1 MRHFYPE
8 RYGTDGVQEV
18 ADAELAG
25 HFDLVDAHLDGR
37 EWLVG
42 DERTVADFF
51 LFMLTRWGRF
61 IEPAA
66 WERPNLRAH
75 WLRTLDLPGPRRMF
89 EEQELPLPEFAP
101 V

>member
-1 MRHFYPE
+1 MRHFDPE
-8 RYGTDGVQEV
+8 RYGTDGVQEA

-25 HFDLVDAHLDGR
+25 HFDLVEAHLHGR

-61 IEPAA
+61 IEPQSGSA
-66 WERPNLRAH
+66 
-75 WLRTLDLPGPRRMF
+75 RTSARTGCGRSSCPGRGLSLGAGVPAPRG
-89 EEQELPLPEFAP
+89 LA